1 MFRQLNDPVARFIRR
16 FYYVEK
22 GEYAQFDF
30 PGKTIYMDT
39 NTLDV
44 FECDA
49 ANLPKPV
56 VIVPQFDAVPNRR
69 LRMLCL
75 NVTHACQLRCDYC
88 YLKHFY
94 ADEYGGMRSSMMSFD
109 TAKRAIES
117 LYDWKLIDKLP
128 DPRLRIGFFGGEPL
142 LNFALVKQVVEE
154 YGPSG
159 KFKFE
164 MTSNIAAMTED
175 IAQFLAKHNFSMVVS
190 LDGSQE
196 YYDLHRK
203 AVDGASVFSKVME
216 GLKLLKQAGVKR
228 ITLRGTFLPD
238 RVDLVERVK
247 FLNKLCD
254 EGYANGV
261 SVEPACLTEGCG
273 ATVPHELK
281 FTAENVAALESE
293 YLQLADW
300 LAERINNGQAARF
313 HNIIVYLKRLVN
325 RTPYATQ
332 CGAGMGF
339 MAVSP
344 DGTVYGCH
352 REMSSKIGE
361 LELGGVDER
370 ARHKW
375 VDNRYYQFNA
385 CMACQFRNICGGPCR
400 EHNIT
405 STGCISKV
413 DPIFCQFYQMW
424 IKAAVSVLDKTPLA
438 KLKQV
443 YEEKPKAGLVA
454 RKLSGKVKYAFVR
467 EGGGIGDIVSMGGAA
482 VQVKEENPEAE
493 ISFLIPSEYVEIA
506 QHLVGVAHVV
516 DLGPISSSRR
526 LKGTP
531 IDLTVHG
538 HLAKAL
544 TPGCILA
551 DMWCPGLV
559 YEMNTPGRLEFTRSQ
574 VFAKAAGCKSVSK
587 ALPVWNTTVNERKA
601 ACEFMKKFDESKL
614 VVGFAPRGSSTN
626 KSMTASLVDALIQ
639 ALSSYQVLYFDSCIP
654 LRLMSCSHVTHVQS
668 DFVSV
673 AAILEQCDIL
683 ITVDTSFLH
692 VGAALQVPTLGVFTL
707 NDAQP
712 YKAFYP
718 KLVTVT
724 RDGIIDQC
732 QMPCNRSPQ
741 KFYADRCQTEGCVR
755 RDMVSLND
763 VLVKLPE
770 VFQIALNPKHIREK
784 IARLART

>member
-30 PGKTIYMDT
+30 PEKKIYMDV

-44 FECDA
+44 FECEEK
-49 ANLPKPV
+49 NLPKPV
-56 VIVPQFDAVPNRR
+56 VIVPQFDCIPNRR

-94 ADEYGGMRSSMMSFD
+94 ADEYGRAQSMMSFD
-109 TAKRAIES
+109 TAKRAIET
-117 LYDWKLIDKLP
+117 LFDWKLIDKLP

-142 LNFALVKQVVEE
+142 LNFSLVKQVVEE

-164 MTSNIAAMTED
+164 MTSNIAAMTEE
-175 IAQFLAKHNFSMVVS
+175 IAQFLAKYNFSMVIS

-203 AVDGASVFSKVME
+203 AVDGASVFDKVMA
-216 GLKLLKQAGVKR
+216 GLTMLKRAGVKR

-238 RVDLVERVK
+238 KVDLVERVK
-247 FLNKLCD
+247 FLNSLCD

-273 ATVPHELK
+273 AAVPHELK
-281 FTAENVAALESE
+281 FTSESVAALESE

-300 LAERINNGQAARF
+300 LVERLNNGQAARF
-313 HNIIVYLKRLVN
+313 HNIIVFLKRLVN

-332 CGAGMGF
+332 CGAGMGY

-375 VDNRYYQFNA
+375 VDNRHYQFSA
-385 CMACQFRNICGGPCR
+385 CMACSFRNICGGPCR

-424 IKAAVSVLDKTPLA
+424 IKSAVSILDKTPLA

-482 VQVKEENPEAE
+482 IQVKEENPEAE
-493 ISFLIPSEYVEIA
+493 ISFLVPSEYVEIA
-506 QHLVGVAHVV
+506 QHLVGVDHVV
-516 DLGPISSSRR
+516 DLGPISSTRR
-526 LKGTP
+526 PKGTP

-601 ACEFMKKFDESKL
+601 ACGYMKKFDESKL
-614 VVGFAPRGSSTN
+614 VVGFAPRGSQIN
-626 KSMTASLVDALIQ
+626 KSMPDSLVDAIVET
-639 ALSSYQVLYFDSCIP
+639 LSAYQVLYFDVSFP
-654 LRLMSCSHVTHVQS
+654 ARLASRKYVTHVQT
-668 DFVSV
+668 DFISA
-673 AAILEQCDIL
+673 AAILEQCDTL
-683 ITVDTSFLH
+683 ISVDTSFLH

-707 NDAQP
+707 NDVQP
-712 YKAFYP
+712 YKLFYP
-718 KLVTVT
+718 NLVIVSK
-724 RDGIIDQC
+724 DEGIAQC
-732 QMPCNRSPQ
+732 QMPCNRSPHKQ
-741 KFYADRCQTEGCVR
+741 YVEKCQTEGCVR
-755 RDMVSLND
+755 RNMVSIND
-763 VLVKLPE
+763 VIVKLPE
-770 VFQIALNPKHIREK
+770 VFRIAHSPEFIRDK
-784 IARLART
+784 IARLTRR

>member
-22 GEYAQFDF
+22 GEYARFDF
-30 PGKTIYMDT
+30 TGKAIYMDV

-44 FECDA
+44 FECEEE
-49 ANLPKPV
+49 NLPKPV
-56 VIVPQFDAVPNRR
+56 VIVPQFDFVPNRR

-94 ADEYGGMRSSMMSFD
+94 ADAYGNTQLMMNFD

-117 LYDWKLIDKLP
+117 LYDWKVIDKLP
-128 DPRLRIGFFGGEPL
+128 NPRLRIGFFGGEPL
-142 LNFALVKQVVEE
+142 LNFSLVKRVVEE

-164 MTSNIAAMTED
+164 MTSNIAAMTEE
-175 IAQFLAKHNFSMVVS
+175 IAGFLGKHNFSMVVS
-190 LDGSQE
+190 LDGGQE

-203 AVDGASVFSKVME
+203 SVDGSSVFDKVMG
-216 GLKLLKQAGVKR
+216 GLKMLKRAGVKR

-238 RVDLVERVK
+238 KVDLLERVK

-254 EGYANGV
+254 EGYANAV

-273 ATVPHELK
+273 AAVPEVLK
-281 FTAENVAALESE
+281 FTAEGVAALEHE
-293 YLQLADW
+293 YLRLAGW

-332 CGAGMGF
+332 CGAGVGF

-352 REMSSKIGE
+352 REMSSTIGD

-375 VDNRYYQFNA
+375 VDNRYYQFAA
-385 CMACQFRNICGGPCR
+385 CMTCQFRNVCGGPCR

-405 STGCISKV
+405 ATGCISKV

-424 IKAAVSVLDKTPLA
+424 IKSAVSILDKVPLG
-438 KLKQV
+438 KLKQA
-443 YEEKPKAGLVA
+443 YEEKPRAGLVA

-482 VQVKEENPEAE
+482 VQVKAENPNSE

-506 QHLVGVAHVV
+506 QHLVGVDDVV
-516 DLGPISSSRR
+516 DLGPLSSTRR
-526 LKGTP
+526 PKGTP
-531 IDLTVHG
+531 IDLTIHG

-544 TPGCILA
+544 TPGCVLA

-559 YEMNTPGRLEFTRSQ
+559 YEMNTPGRLEYTRSQ

-587 ALPVWNTTVNERKA
+587 ASPIWHTTENERKDA
-601 ACEFMKKFDESKL
+601 SQYMKNFGESQL
-614 VVGFAPRGSSTN
+614 VVGFAPRGSQVN
-626 KSMTASLVDALIQ
+626 KSMPDALLDALIQ
-639 ALSSYQVLYFDSCIP
+639 TLASYQVLYFDVSFP
-654 LRLMSCSHVTHVQS
+654 ARLAAYKHVAHVQT
-668 DFVSV
+668 DFVSA

-683 ITVDTSFLH
+683 ISVDTSFLH
-692 VGAALQVPTLGVFTL
+692 VAAALQVPTLGVFTL

-712 YKAFYP
+712 YKALYP
-718 KLVTVT
+718 DLVTVSK
-724 RDGIIDQC
+724 DEVIAQC
-732 QMPCNRSPQ
+732 HIPCNRSPQ
-741 KFYADRCQTEGCVR
+741 KGYTERCQVEGCAR
-755 RDMVSLND
+755 RNMVSVND
-763 VLVKLPE
+763 VIVKLPE
-770 VFQIALNPKHIREK
+770 VFRIALNPKHIREK
-784 IARLART
+784 IARLTGT